1 MFVGT
6 INITPWNDVW
16 RRQAHLGGPMPAKVT
31 HRDVPK
37 GIPSAGGKVL
47 AYYSQTVH
55 LSSYYCLEAFQR
67 WCGGFYVRLP
77 TPTLRNVPPQANITI
92 PAVPITVARAPPRSP
107 KLKKLIPVV
116 RLLLKLSRDCSRHA
130 ISSGF
135 KFSETWGV
143 AGVTAAPLVCEV
155 FAWFVVF
162 CGGRKVA
169 GAARSVGRD
178 ARRESSP
185 WGAHPTGAKIQGSYR
200 RQSEAQSRHAY
211 LRGHRLGYAFPQFRS
226 VSLRLFLFSMIIVWL
241 WLLKIHMDPFLLVRQ
256 FQSV

>member
-1 MFVGT
+1 M
-6 INITPWNDVW
+6 
-16 RRQAHLGGPMPAKVT
+16 
-31 HRDVPK
+31 
-37 GIPSAGGKVL
+37 
-47 AYYSQTVH
+47 
-55 LSSYYCLEAFQR
+55 
-67 WCGGFYVRLP
+67 
-77 TPTLRNVPPQANITI
+77 
-92 PAVPITVARAPPRSP
+92 
-107 KLKKLIPVV
+107 
-116 RLLLKLSRDCSRHA
+116 
-130 ISSGF
+130 
-135 KFSETWGV
+135 
-143 AGVTAAPLVCEV
+143 TAAPLVCEV